1 MSFGRLENYFE
12 ATRRVMEFRFI
23 LPDDLRYKMNFDGTP
38 NPYYA
43 RPTKLMVVL
52 NGYTHN
58 NLEWLMHTN
67 IVDVARKYNVAV
79 FLPSG
84 ENCFYTNCEGCNDHF
99 ADYVGDELVHYVV
112 ERFGLS
118 ADRGDH
124 YVMGLSMGGFGAL
137 HTGLAYPQNFSKI
150 AAFSSALILHE
161 VAKLHPGDSNAGGD
175 YAYYSRVFGK
185 PEDVLTSN
193 DNPEQ
198 LILNM
203 LADGT
208 KIPDLYLACGNEDF
222 LLEPNLALVEFLKK
236 NNVPHIYHQSPGG
249 HDYNFWLPYTERA
262 VRWMIGEPELE
273 ESASPV
279 SGMVQ

>member
-1 MSFGRLENYFE
+1 
-12 ATRRVMEFRFI
+12 MEFRFV
-23 LPDDLRYKMNFDGTP
+23 LPDDLRYRMNFDGTP

-43 RPTKLMVVL
+43 RETKTLLVL

-67 IVDVARKYNVAV
+67 IIDVARKYNVAV

-84 ENCFYTNCEGCNDHF
+84 ENGFYTNREGCNDHF
-99 ADYVGDELVHYVV
+99 GDYVGDELMNYVS

-118 ADRGDH
+118 SKREDR

-161 VAKLHPGDSNAGGD
+161 VAKLQPGDSNAGGD
-175 YAYYSRVFGK
+175 YAYYHRIMGA
-185 PEDVLTSN
+185 PETVLERDV
-193 DNPEQ
+193 NPEK
-198 LILNM
+198 LILDM
-203 LADGT
+203 IADGT
-208 KIPDLYLACGNEDF
+208 KIPELYLACGSEDF

-273 ESASPV
+273 EEAKPV
-279 SGMVQ
+279 GGMIQ